1 MPSPASTTVPIS
13 SREAALGSY
22 DLTKFAKASLIAS
35 GLIAISA
42 MVLPL
47 SLSLPETLLLLALL
61 VLLLVLLVS
70 LLYFL
75 SEISTAP
82 LGQPTIGSLPSID

>member
-47 SLSLPETLLLLALL
+47 SLL
-61 VLLLVLLVS
+61 
-70 LLYFL
+70 FL
-75 SEISTAP
+75 K
-82 LGQPTIGSLPSID
+82 LFF